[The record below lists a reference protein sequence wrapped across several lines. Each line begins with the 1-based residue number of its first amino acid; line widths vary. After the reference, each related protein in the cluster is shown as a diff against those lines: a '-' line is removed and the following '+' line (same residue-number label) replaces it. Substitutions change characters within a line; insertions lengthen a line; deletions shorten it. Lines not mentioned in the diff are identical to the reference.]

1 MSGPRGGMSMKTHLM
16 KTLAA
21 GAALLS
27 LAATAAQAQGVEDFY
42 KGRNVSVIIPNAPGG
57 SFDLYGRLVARHIGR
72 FIPGA
77 PNMVPQNMPG
87 AGGMVSANWLY
98 DAAPKDGS
106 AIGISVPN
114 IALAHVLEVSAI
126 RYDAR
131 KFNWIGRIVSPTAT
145 LYTWHTAPTKTV
157 ADLRVH
163 ETLIASTG
171 SVSQAHIT
179 SHMMNGV
186 AGAKFKIIAGYKG
199 TTDAIIALEQG
210 EVQAA
215 IFPWTFIKAAR
226 PDWLR
231 EKKVNIVAQYTRR
244 LNADLPG
251 VPSIFDLAQ
260 TDEQRE
266 IFKLF
271 FGPDEIGQSLM
282 MPPGVDVARV
292 NALRAAFTA
301 LIADKEFIADADKQK
316 LELSTATW
324 QEVQASVEEAYKATR
339 AQIEVAK
346 KYYQ

>member
-1 MSGPRGGMSMKTHLM
+1 MIKRAMTRF
-16 KTLAA
+16 AA
-21 GAALLS
+21 GAALIC
-27 LAATAAQAQGVEDFY
+27 LAGAQANAQSIEDFY
-42 KGRNVSVIIPNAPGG
+42 RGRNVQLVIPNAPGG

-98 DAAPKDGS
+98 DVAPKDGS
-106 AIGISVPN
+106 AVAISVPN
-114 IALAHVLEVSAI
+114 IALAHVLEVGAI

-179 SHMMNGV
+179 SQMMNGV
-186 AGAKFKIIAGYKG
+186 ADAKFKIIAGYKG

-231 EKKVNIVAQYTRR
+231 ERKVNIVAQYTRR
-244 LNADLPG
+244 LNPDLPG

-282 MPPGVDVARV
+282 APPGLAGARV
-292 NALRAAFTA
+292 EALRTAFTKM
-301 LIADKEFIADADKQK
+301 IEDKEFLADADKQK
-316 LELSTATW
+316 LELSTAPW
-324 QEVQASVEEAYKATR
+324 QEVQASVEDAYKATR

>member
-1 MSGPRGGMSMKTHLM
+1 MKHSILCAAA
-16 KTLAA
+16 AA
-21 GAALLS
+21 GVIFSVLTS
-27 LAATAAQAQGVEDFY
+27 GAAQADAIEDFY
-42 KGRNVSVIIPNAPGG
+42 RGRNVSVIIPNAPGG
-57 SFDLYGRLVARHIGR
+57 SFDLYGRLIARHIGR
-72 FIPGA
+72 FLPGS

-98 DAAPKDGS
+98 EIAPKDGS
-106 AIGISVPN
+106 AVGISVPN
-114 IALAHVLEVSAI
+114 IALAHVLEVGPI

-145 LYTWHTAPTKTV
+145 LYTWHTSSTKTV
-157 ADLRVH
+157 ADLREH
-163 ETLIASTG
+163 EILIASTG
-171 SVSQAHIT
+171 ALSQAHIT

-215 IFPWTFIKAAR
+215 IFPWTFIKATR

-231 EKKVNIVAQYTRR
+231 DKKVNVVAQYTRR
-244 LNADLPG
+244 LNPELPG

-260 TDEQRE
+260 TDQQRD
-266 IFKLF
+266 IFGLF

-282 MPPGVDVARV
+282 YPPGVDGARV
-292 NALRAAFTA
+292 QAMRNAFAAVV
-301 LIADKEFIADADKQK
+301 LDKAFIAEAEKQK
-316 LELSTATW
+316 LDLSTAPW
-324 QEVQASVEEAYKATR
+324 QDVQASIEDAYKATR
-339 AQIEVAK
+339 EQIEIAR